1 MTDLATPPTTRSLPL
16 ALLAGARPKQWAKN
30 VLVFV
35 APAAAGVL
43 DQPERLADAV
53 IAFVAFCAAASGT
66 YFLNDAADVDADRRH
81 PTKRLRP
88 VAAGQIPVGLARAV
102 GVFLLIASLAVGA
115 LCNLD
120 LVLVLAAYVVLTSLY
135 STWLKHVAV
144 IDMAVV
150 AAGFLLRAAGGALAT
165 EVPISSW
172 FYIVASAASMF
183 IVAGKRLA
191 ELRAGGDRA
200 AETRS
205 ALASY
210 SERYLGYVLAV
221 SSGTAILAYCLWAF
235 GEAAE
240 LTAGNGATWLELSS
254 VPFVLGLL
262 RYALLIDAG
271 GGGEPEELLLR
282 DRVLQGLGVVW
293 VAIFGIGIYVA

>member
-1 MTDLATPPTTRSLPL
+1 MTDLATPAPSRPL
-16 ALLAGARPKQWAKN
+16 AVALLVGARPKQWTKN
-30 VLVFV
+30 GLVFV

-43 DQPERLADAV
+43 DQPAQLVDAI

-66 YFLNDAADVDADRRH
+66 YFLNDAADVEADRRH
-81 PTKRLRP
+81 PTKRFRP
-88 VAAGQIPVGLARAV
+88 VATGEIPVGLARSV
-102 GVFLLIASLAVGA
+102 GVGLLLGSVAIGA

-120 LVLVLAAYVVLTSLY
+120 LVLVLASYVVLTSLY
-135 STWLKHVAV
+135 STWLKHIAV

-191 ELRAGGDRA
+191 ELRSGGDRA

-205 ALASY
+205 ALAAY

-240 LTAGNGATWLELSS
+240 LTAGSGATWLELSS

-271 GGGEPEELLLR
+271 GGGEPEELLLK
-282 DRVLQGLGVVW
+282 DRVLQGLGVIW

>member
-1 MTDLATPPTTRSLPL
+1 MTDLATPPAARPLPL
-16 ALLAGARPKQWAKN
+16 ALLVEARPKQWAKN
-30 VLVFV
+30 VLVFI

-43 DQPERLADAV
+43 DQPDRLLDAT

-81 PTKRLRP
+81 PTKHRRP
-88 VAAGQIPVGLARAV
+88 VAAGEIPVGLARTIGA
-102 GVFLLIASLAVGA
+102 GLLLLSVAIGA
-115 LCNLD
+115 LGNLE
-120 LVLVLAAYVVLTSLY
+120 LVAVLIAYVVLTSLY
-135 STWLKHVAV
+135 STWLKHIAV

-150 AAGFLLRAAGGALAT
+150 AAGFLLRAAGGAVAT

-183 IVAGKRLA
+183 IVAGKRLS
-191 ELRAGGDRA
+191 ELRAGGQRA
-200 AETRS
+200 SETRS
-205 ALASY
+205 ALAAY

-221 SSGTAILAYCLWAF
+221 ASGTAILAYCLWAF

-240 LTAGNGATWLELSS
+240 LTAGNGPVWLELSS

-271 GGGEPEELLLR
+271 GGGEPEELLLK
-282 DRVLQGLGVVW
+282 DRVLQGLGCLWVV
-293 VAIFGIGIYVA
+293 VFGIGIYVA